1 MIKTLSNPA
10 TDLLN
15 RACSCY
21 PCRGIKFL
29 LSCLREQVEKSFLN
43 NKVFSFSLLPRHSAG
58 TWKSFAE
65 TLLERGLAVQR
76 FETTHLMRE
85 WLLEDA
91 FGVDGAPEEDGR
103 TLAREQCDKSFASS
117 PADISA
123 GAISID
129 RDSSKA
135 KKCEVASP
143 FLPPAAKLFQV
154 PLRNFFFAPWNC
166 CKFPLPCRTLSCRW
180 RWR

>member
-1 MIKTLSNPA
+1 M
-10 TDLLN
+10 
-15 RACSCY
+15 
-21 PCRGIKFL
+21 
-29 LSCLREQVEKSFLN
+29 REQVEKSFLN
-43 NKVFSFSLLPRHSAG
+43 NKVFPFSFLLPRHSAG
-58 TWKSFAE
+58 SWKSFAE

-76 FETTHLMRE
+76 FETTYLMRE
-85 WLLEDA
+85 GLLEDA
-91 FGVDGAPEEDGR
+91 FGVDGVPEEEGR

-123 GAISID
+123 GAVSID

-135 KKCEVASP
+135 NKLEVASP

-154 PLRNFFFAPWNC
+154 PLLNFFFAPWNC

>member
-1 MIKTLSNPA
+1 MLS
-10 TDLLN
+10 
-15 RACSCY
+15 
-21 PCRGIKFL
+21 
-29 LSCLREQVEKSFLN
+29 
-43 NKVFSFSLLPRHSAG
+43 RHSAG
-58 TWKSFAE
+58 TWKRFAE

-85 WLLEDA
+85 GLLEDA
-91 FGVDGAPEEDGR
+91 FGVDGVPEEEGR

-154 PLRNFFFAPWNC
+154 THQNVFLRPETIA
-166 CKFPLPCRTLSCRW
+166 KFSICRTLSCRW